1 MCIGM
6 ERISARSKR
15 YTYIYNIIS
24 PKVGVWLVVR
34 RKRISV
40 AEDLRW
46 VPIVGAYA

>member
-1 MCIGM
+1 MYI
-6 ERISARSKR
+6 ERVRISAISKR
-15 YTYIYNIIS
+15 YTYIYNNIS
-24 PKVGVWLVVR
+24 PEVGVWLVVR